1 MLLKT
6 INVTLNVLVALTVWG
21 AAVMFTVFIA
31 IAVLHVLAMG
41 GLTLDHLMHP

>member
-21 AAVMFTVFIA
+21 AALMFAVFIA
-31 IAVLHVLAMG
+31 IAVLHILAFG
-41 GLTLDHLMHP
+41 GVTLDHLVHS